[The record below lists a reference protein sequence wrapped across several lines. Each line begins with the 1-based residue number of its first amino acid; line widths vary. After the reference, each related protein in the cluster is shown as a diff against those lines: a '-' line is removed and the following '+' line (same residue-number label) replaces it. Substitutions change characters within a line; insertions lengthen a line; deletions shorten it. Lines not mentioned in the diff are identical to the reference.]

1 MLPLIS
7 ETVTVTESV
16 TVAEAATVPVSVA
29 VPVSVRA
36 NVPTALDVRLD
47 NTPHSYSSGDVS
59 TRYAR
64 ST

>member
-1 MLPLIS
+1 LLPLVS

-16 TVAEAATVPVSVA
+16 TVSVT

-36 NVPTALDVRLD
+36 TVPTALDVRLD
-47 NTPHSYSSGDVS
+47 NTWLSYSSGNLS

-64 ST
+64 SR

>member
-47 NTPHSYSSGDVS
+47 NTWLSYSSGDLS

-64 ST
+64 SR